1 MGGVDK
7 QKVMVYSE
15 SVKRSVKRTLN
26 NKGGNKMLTINPVN
40 MNSKR
45 YVSFGEG
52 NMNNINSKVGVM
64 SLDKKPSAKINFE
77 KDMYITQKADSVQS
91 NPLKAIGYNIV
102 KAYNILVTPR
112 RRDAQTESKYIHI
125 PYMA

>member
-1 MGGVDK
+1 
-7 QKVMVYSE
+7 MVYSE

-64 SLDKKPSAKINFE
+64 SLDKKQVQKLILRKIC
-77 KDMYITQKADSVQS
+77 TL
-91 NPLKAIGYNIV
+91 LKKLILYN
-102 KAYNILVTPR
+102 L
-112 RRDAQTESKYIHI
+112 IH
-125 PYMA
+125 

>member
-40 MNSKR
+40 MTSKR

>member
-1 MGGVDK
+1 
-7 QKVMVYSE
+7 MVYSE

-40 MNSKR
+40 MTSKR

-64 SLDKKPSAKINFE
+64 SLDKINFE
-77 KDMYITQKADSVQS
+77 EDMYITQKADSVQS

>member
-1 MGGVDK
+1 
-7 QKVMVYSE
+7 MVYSE

-40 MNSKR
+40 MNSKK

-112 RRDAQTESKYIHI
+112 RRNTQTESKYIHL